1 MIAGRDAIRRG
12 LFCLVAGGFAL
23 LFAFWLE
30 HARGMAPCALCLWER
45 VPYRLLLAIGMVW
58 AVFGLFGR
66 TARPLWSLALLCA
79 LAALVLGGLHVGV
92 EQGWWPSPL
101 PECQA
106 PHFRA
111 GLSFAERLAAMPA
124 RPAKP
129 CDAANPLFP
138 GSPVS
143 VVTAGFA
150 YALVISAILLLA
162 GPGHR
167 KRMFD
172 TRPG

>member
-1 MIAGRDAIRRG
+1 MIAGRDALGRG
-12 LFCLVAGGFAL
+12 LFCAFAGGFAL
-23 LFAFWLE
+23 VFAFWLE
-30 HARGMAPCALCLWER
+30 HAQGMAPCALCLWER
-45 VPYRLLLAIGMVW
+45 VPYRLLLGTGIVW
-58 AVFGLFGR
+58 ALFGFFGR
-66 TARPLWSLALLCA
+66 TARPIWA
-79 LAALVLGGLHVGV
+79 LAMLFACGALVLSGLHVGV

-106 PHFRA
+106 PHFRP

-143 VVTAGFA
+143 VVSAGFA
-150 YALVISAILLLA
+150 YALVLCLVLLAA
-162 GPGHR
+162 GPGR
-167 KRMFD
+167 RRRFFG
-172 TRPG
+172 TRHG